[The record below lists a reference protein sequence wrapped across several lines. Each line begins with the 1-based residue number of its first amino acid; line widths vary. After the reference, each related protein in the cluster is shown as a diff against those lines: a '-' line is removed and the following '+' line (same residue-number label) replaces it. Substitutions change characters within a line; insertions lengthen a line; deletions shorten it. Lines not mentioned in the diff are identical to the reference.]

1 MAAPQ
6 VNGEVHPASA
16 TLSHITQYPFV
27 SDSLSSIKQNPYG
40 QKSIELG
47 DTAYQTLAKPVIPYL
62 SRPYQYVSP
71 YVKKADALGDQVLS
85 KVDERLPALK
95 KPTGELWTDGKDFV
109 LFPVRKGTE
118 TRDHLLAVY
127 NAEYKNA
134 GGEGVVTL
142 AKALVTTG
150 LVVSH
155 EALTW
160 LGEYLNAG
168 KAKAKEATTTSDGT
182 ANGPAN

>member
-1 MAAPQ
+1 M
-6 VNGEVHPASA
+6 
-16 TLSHITQYPFV
+16 

-155 EALTW
+155 EALNW
-160 LGEYLNAG
+160 LSEYLSAS
-168 KAKAKEATTTSDGT
+168 KTKVKEASAPSDG
-182 ANGPAN
+182 AVN